1 MVHLKNG
8 VIIIIYYYNVT
19 SLYSRGCVKTQFYGL
34 KAQRSPFQIRSL
46 QVAEIVITS
55 RANRHY
61 QCLNSSIFTRTP
73 IPSKRQLRCATNQP
87 SEKALVENP

>member
-1 MVHLKNG
+1 MPSKRVRFALQKDSFCNLKG
-8 VIIIIYYYNVT
+8 A
-19 SLYSRGCVKTQFYGL
+19 LL
-34 KAQRSPFQIRSL
+34 KAKRTPFQIRSL
-46 QVAEIVITS
+46 QVAKTVITS
-55 RANRHY
+55 GANRHY